1 MEGGR
6 LAAPNRLAARLGHV
20 RAACDRLEVDAL
32 VVTHL
37 PHLFYL
43 SNLRAS
49 AGILVVTR
57 SGGVLIVDFRYRTAV
72 ATLFA
77 TGNGPGGI
85 DVVDVEGSYE
95 ETLRQVVRDAGWG
108 RVGFEAE
115 HCSVHRWQWLGRSV
129 DAALVATDGVVE
141 AARMVKDEHEIGI
154 LRTGGGMIAGM
165 VEQVRE
171 LVRRGRTERAVAA
184 DIDAALRAA
193 GFERPAFETIVA
205 GGPNSALPHAHPTER
220 VLADGDLVV
229 LDFGGVHHGY
239 CLDLTR
245 TMCIGRPEPEP
256 ARLHQ
261 AVANAHLAA
270 VRSVSPGVAASHV
283 DAAARTALAAHG
295 LDDAFGHSTGHG
307 LGIEVHE
314 LPRIGRAPS
323 GAGAAFHP
331 SADVILAPGM
341 VFTIEPGV
349 YVPGVGGVRI
359 EDDVLVT
366 ADGCEMLT
374 EALRQLDVR

>member
-1 MEGGR
+1 MAGGR
-6 LAAPNRLAARLGHV
+6 LADPNRLAARLGHV

-43 SNLRAS
+43 ANLRAS

-57 SGGVLIVDFRYRTAV
+57 TGGVLIVDFRYRTAV

-77 TGNGPGGI
+77 TGNGPDGI
-85 DVVDVEGSYE
+85 EVVDVEGSYE

-129 DAALVATDGVVE
+129 DAALVATDGVIE
-141 AARMVKDEHEIGI
+141 AARMVKDEHEIEI
-154 LRTGGGMIAGM
+154 LRTGGRMIAGM

-171 LVRRGRTERAVAA
+171 LARGGRTERAVAA
-184 DIDAALRAA
+184 DIDTALCAA

-220 VLADGDLVV
+220 VLGDGDLVV

-245 TMCIGRPEPEP
+245 TMCIGRPGPEP

-261 AVANAHLAA
+261 AVADAHVAA
-270 VRSVSPGVAASHV
+270 LRRVRSGVAASHV

-323 GAGAAFHP
+323 TAGAAFHP

-359 EDDVLVT
+359 EDDVLLT

-374 EALRQLDVR
+374 EAPRQLDVR

>member
-1 MEGGR
+1 MAGGR
-6 LAAPNRLAARLGHV
+6 LADPNRLAARLGHV
-20 RAACDRLEVDAL
+20 RAASDRLEVDAL

-57 SGGVLIVDFRYRTAV
+57 TGGVLIVDFRYRTAV

-77 TGNGPGGI
+77 TGNGPDGI

-95 ETLRQVVRDAGWG
+95 ETLRHVVSDAGWG
-108 RVGFEAE
+108 RVGVEAE
-115 HCSVHRWQWLGRSV
+115 HCSVHRWQWLGRSL
-129 DAALVATDGVVE
+129 DAALVATDGVIE
-141 AARMVKDEHEIGI
+141 AARMVKDGHEIEI
-154 LRTGGGMIAGM
+154 LRTGGRMIAGM

-171 LVRRGRTERAVAA
+171 LARGGRTERAVAA
-184 DIDAALRAA
+184 DIDTALCAA

-245 TMCIGRPEPEP
+245 TMCIGRPGPEP

-261 AVANAHLAA
+261 AVADAHVAA
-270 VRSVSPGVAASHV
+270 LRRVSPGVAASQV
-283 DAAARTALAAHG
+283 DAAARTAVKRWQPLPSRIRTG
-295 LDDAFGHSTGHG
+295 TDD
-307 LGIEVHE
+307 
-314 LPRIGRAPS
+314 
-323 GAGAAFHP
+323 
-331 SADVILAPGM
+331 
-341 VFTIEPGV
+341 
-349 YVPGVGGVRI
+349 
-359 EDDVLVT
+359 DD
-366 ADGCEMLT
+366 E
-374 EALRQLDVR
+374 